1 MVALK
6 MSVSEVEGMP
16 FNELYVFSELY
27 KRDMEKRKTEI
38 ENARSGKKMIDMK
51 DFMASRG

>member
-38 ENARSGKKMIDMK
+38 ENARSGKTMIDMK
-51 DFMASRG
+51 DFVASRG